1 VSVIQILFG
10 QLRVLDS
17 LKNVLA
23 NNSNVAFDIHLSLS
37 SLNHAREDFGC
48 SVVLAEILF
57 GLF

>member
-1 VSVIQILFG
+1 
-10 QLRVLDS
+10 VLDS